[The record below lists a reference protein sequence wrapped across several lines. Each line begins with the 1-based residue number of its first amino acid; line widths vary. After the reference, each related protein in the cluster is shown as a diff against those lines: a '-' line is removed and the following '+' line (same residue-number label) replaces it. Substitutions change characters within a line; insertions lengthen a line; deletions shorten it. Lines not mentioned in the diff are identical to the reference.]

1 MEKTFAVVAEDLA
14 KHYPSGDESVV
25 ALDGVT
31 CRFVAGETA
40 ALMGPSGCGKTSLL
54 NLIAGIDRPTGGTL
68 SVDGRD
74 VGALA
79 ERELERYRLTRVGY
93 IFQFFNL
100 IPSLSA
106 LENLEL
112 PMLMAGTPPRA
123 RRDRARA
130 LLANVGLDAKMDK
143 RPGELSGGEQQR
155 VAICVALVNDP
166 PLVLADEPTG
176 NLDSAN
182 GARVT
187 DLLVALA
194 AEGKTVIVSTHDPDV
209 AARFACVHHML
220 DGRIRHT
227 SRPKETTP

>member
-1 MEKTFAVVAEDLA
+1 MSERAVVAACDIT
-14 KHYPSGDESVV
+14 KHYPMGGERVV

-31 CRFVAGETA
+31 CRFEPGETA
-40 ALMGPSGCGKTSLL
+40 AVMGPSGCGKTSLL
-54 NLIAGIDRPTGGTL
+54 NLIAGIDRPTAGTL
-68 SVDGRD
+68 EVDGID
-74 VGALA
+74 VGRLD
-79 ERELERYRLTRVGY
+79 ERGLERYRLTRVGY

-106 LENLEL
+106 IENLEL
-112 PMLMAGTPPRA
+112 PMLMAGVPSRKRRERA
-123 RRDRARA
+123 SA
-130 LLANVGLDAKMDK
+130 LLDGVGLATKGHK

-187 DLLVALA
+187 ALLVALA
-194 AEGKTVIVSTHDPDV
+194 AQGKTVIVSTHDPDV
-209 AARFACVHHML
+209 AGQFARVHHMR
-220 DGRIRHT
+220 DGRIADAHT
-227 SRPKETTP
+227 KEAAP